1 MHYYDDVY
9 GRCQVQEGLL
19 TDLMRSSAVR
29 RLRKVSQ
36 AGASSFVR
44 PGRTNTRHEHSVGV
58 MTLTGILG
66 GTEQERAA
74 GLLQDLSHTAFSHTI
89 DVLFENRKEQF
100 HEDIFDSVI
109 ENSDVP
115 QILKKHG
122 TTWRELFSKENLGRV
137 DASAPLLCAD
147 RIDYTLRDLIRTG
160 YLTASAARAFV
171 EQLDFLDGIIVS
183 TEVEAAEKFVVWY
196 SHLVGDVFMNP
207 VELYTHHVFAQLL
220 KKALR
225 VGVITEA
232 DLMSTDD
239 VVLGKLLA
247 DDAHGLDAG
256 LSEIRRVRSVTV
268 GDQAHGV
275 RVYSKGRK
283 IDPPVVVN
291 GQIRRLSEVRPETTK
306 AWSKI
311 DFISSEGLLVSV
323 PSAVHEKAGMP

>member
-19 TDLMRSSAVR
+19 TDLMRSPAVR

-44 PGRTNTRHEHSVGV
+44 PGRSNTRYEHSLGV

-66 GTEQERAA
+66 GTESEQAA

-100 HEDIFDSVI
+100 HEEIFSSVI
-109 ENSDVP
+109 EGSDVP

-122 TTWRELFSKENLGRV
+122 TTWQELFSEKNLARV
-137 DASAPLLCAD
+137 DASAPLLCSD
-147 RIDYTLRDLIRTG
+147 RIDYTLRDLTRMG
-160 YLTASAARAFV
+160 YLTAGTARAFV
-171 EQLDFLDGIIVS
+171 GQLEFLEGVIVS
-183 TEVEAAEKFVVWY
+183 KDVEAAASFVDWY

-207 VELYTHHVFAQLL
+207 VELYTHHAFARLL
-220 KKALR
+220 KEALE
-225 VGVITEA
+225 VGVLTEA

-239 VVLGKLLA
+239 IVLGKLLA
-247 DDAHGLDAG
+247 DDVHGLDAG
-256 LSEIRRVRSVTV
+256 LAEIRRIRSVTV
-268 GDQAHGV
+268 GDRAHGV

-283 IDPPVVVN
+283 IDPPVLMN
-291 GQIRRLSEVRPETTK
+291 GNITPLSEVRPETAK
-306 AWSKI
+306 VWSKI
-311 DFISSEGLLVSV
+311 DAISSEGILVSV
-323 PSAVHEKAGMP
+323 AFTDHEKEVTS